1 MSGNEGTGTAMNG
14 TEARP
19 ERTTLV
25 LASDV
30 NAWLDTQ
37 CIRMRQ
43 TTGTAMSRSEF
54 LRAMVRATAGVAEAD
69 PKMDFA
75 KCRTEEDI
83 GLMMFTG
90 ELG

>member
-1 MSGNEGTGTAMNG
+1 MNG

-54 LRAMVRATAGVAEAD
+54 LRAVVRAIACLDV
-69 PKMDFA
+69 DFA
-75 KCRTEEDI
+75 QCKTADDI

-90 ELG
+90 ECDSR